1 MSVGRRMSRVGW
13 PNGCGSTILPRL
25 FSIFLLLPP
34 LFLRAQPGALD
45 KSFDPGTG
53 VDQSVYSIVV
63 QTNGSILI
71 AGNFTSFNTAP
82 RTNIARL
89 YPGGSGD
96 PGFDPGPASGGS
108 FPYVNALGLQADG
121 MVLLGGSFTNAAA
134 TNLARLNTNGTLDT
148 SFTSQADDTV
158 NALVVQTNGSVVIG
172 GFFTHVNGRARTGIA
187 RLGANGVLDL
197 NFNLSLSGGF
207 ATVYALAL
215 QPDGEIV
222 LGGSFTNVNSTART
236 NIARLLADG
245 TLDANFKPVSVG
257 GGQLSPAAIYAL
269 AVDGKGRVL
278 AGGDFTSVNG
288 LVRTN
293 LVRLNGDGSLDTNFY
308 AAAGTDFAVNSLAVQ
323 SDDKVLMGGYF
334 DLVNGVSRNYIARLN
349 ADGRLDTTFEPG
361 SGASDV
367 VYSVALQS
375 DGKVLIGG
383 AFTDFDGTARNGI
396 ARLIMPGP
404 QLVNSILSNNVFKVS
419 VDTVNGK
426 NYTLEYKN
434 SLADSDWTALPVV
447 PGDGTVKM
455 LMDSS
460 ATDSH
465 RFYRVEVQ

>member
-1 MSVGRRMSRVGW
+1 MPEPSRRRSRASSGTSRSV
-13 PNGCGSTILPRL
+13 LHRL
-25 FSIFLLLPP
+25 LSVLVFLSP
-34 LFLRAQPGALD
+34 LFLRAQSGALD
-45 KSFDPGTG
+45 KSFNPGTG

-71 AGNFTSFNTAP
+71 AGNFASFNAAP

-89 YPGGSGD
+89 YPGGPAD
-96 PGFDPGPASGGS
+96 TDFDPGPALGGS
-108 FPYVNALGLQADG
+108 FPYVNALGLQPGG

-134 TNLARLNTNGTLDT
+134 TNLSRLNTKGTLDT
-148 SFTSQADDTV
+148 SFATQADDTV
-158 NALVVQTNGSVVIG
+158 NTLVVQTNGSVVIG

-197 NFNLSLSGGF
+197 SFNLSLSGGF

-269 AVDGKGRVL
+269 AVDGRGRVL

-293 LVRLNGDGSLDTNFY
+293 LVRY
-308 AAAGTDFAVNSLAVQ
+308 KA
-323 SDDKVLMGGYF
+323 
-334 DLVNGVSRNYIARLN
+334 
-349 ADGRLDTTFEPG
+349 TT
-361 SGASDV
+361 
-367 VYSVALQS
+367 
-375 DGKVLIGG
+375 KC
-383 AFTDFDGTARNGI
+383 
-396 ARLIMPGP
+396 
-404 QLVNSILSNNVFKVS
+404 
-419 VDTVNGK
+419 
-426 NYTLEYKN
+426 
-434 SLADSDWTALPVV
+434 
-447 PGDGTVKM
+447 
-455 LMDSS
+455 
-460 ATDSH
+460 
-465 RFYRVEVQ
+465 